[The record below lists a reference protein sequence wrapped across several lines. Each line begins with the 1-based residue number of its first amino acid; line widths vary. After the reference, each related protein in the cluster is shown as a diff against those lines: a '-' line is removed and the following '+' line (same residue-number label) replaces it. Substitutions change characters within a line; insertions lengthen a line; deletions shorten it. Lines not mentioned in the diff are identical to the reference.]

1 MLESTVFRG
10 QMHFGE
16 SLHGVL
22 AAARTGSDWAW
33 HSIYRDLAPPVL
45 GYLRANGA
53 PEPEDLLGEVFLQMV
68 RDLPRFEGGEVQL
81 RAWVFTIAHRR
92 LIDDRR
98 RRTRRPVESDPSVGH
113 DVVGGDV
120 EEEALEQIGQE
131 RVRRELERL
140 SADQRTVL
148 LLRLFGDLTV
158 EQVADATGKK
168 PGAVKALQRRALAV
182 LRQGISRLTV
192 TF

>member
-1 MLESTVFRG
+1 
-10 QMHFGE
+10 
-16 SLHGVL
+16 
-22 AAARTGSDWAW
+22 
-33 HSIYRDLAPPVL
+33 
-45 GYLRANGA
+45 
-53 PEPEDLLGEVFLQMV
+53 
-68 RDLPRFEGGEVQL
+68 
-81 RAWVFTIAHRR
+81 
-92 LIDDRR
+92 
-98 RRTRRPVESDPSVGH
+98 
-113 DVVGGDV
+113 V